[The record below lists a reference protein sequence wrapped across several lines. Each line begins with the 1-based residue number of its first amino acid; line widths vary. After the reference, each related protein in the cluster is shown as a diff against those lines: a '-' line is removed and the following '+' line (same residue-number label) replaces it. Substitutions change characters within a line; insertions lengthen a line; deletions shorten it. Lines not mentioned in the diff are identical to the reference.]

1 MKKIIALAIIIVCAV
16 MVVPDSHA
24 QRRKK
29 DYPLSLK
36 DLFKETSFG
45 WNSPVEKFK
54 RLSPQQKTDNIIFL
68 IDEIEE
74 SCQSATNVDDLYDLR
89 EYTVLLDRIIVS
101 FDLSH
106 PREIRLKNN
115 DLLDQ
120 IDKSIKNYDS
130 SSVVEATK

>member
-36 DLFKETSFG
+36 DLFKETGFG

-89 EYTVLLDRIIVS
+89 EYTILLDRIIVS

-106 PREIRLKNN
+106 PREIRLKYN

>member
-36 DLFKETSFG
+36 DLFKETGFG

-89 EYTVLLDRIIVS
+89 EYTILLDRIIVS

>member
-16 MVVPDSHA
+16 MVVPDCHA
-24 QRRKK
+24 QQKKK

-36 DLFKETSFG
+36 DLFKETGFG

-89 EYTVLLDRIIVS
+89 EYTMLLDRIIVS

-106 PREIRLKNN
+106 SRKLSLKYNYLC
-115 DLLDQ
+115 DK
-120 IDKSIKNYDS
+120 IDKLIKNCDS
-130 SSVVEATK
+130 SSVVEATE